1 MCDPSAPVPG
11 LRAPGSGSPCR
22 TPTATPESQ
31 TSRFLLSS
39 TKFKIFCNF
48 SQSRLPLPRGKG
60 VLSFFLKGCFIRQG
74 MMCSTSQQAG
84 RSTGDTQKVTTTNSK
99 QLLWHGQKHLV
110 QKRLIR
116 DENWHKRQRNPQ
128 PTGN

>member
-22 TPTATPESQ
+22 TPTAPPESQ

-48 SQSRLPLPRGKG
+48 SQSHLPLPWGKG

-116 DENWHKRQRNPQ
+116 IGTKGKEIHDQQETKY
-128 PTGN
+128 